1 MIPQH
6 ALSYYHQ
13 QQQQQ
18 QHSPI
23 SRPMD
28 VTTATHNPPLS
39 QFTSMG
45 TGAGPPMGAL
55 GPAGGSLQAPSPLYG
70 IGGLTRQTLSQLTPL
85 SPSST
90 LTNRQQNFQSQQ
102 RASPAQSPRHAAPAS
117 DIAAVVP
124 VDLIQDRRPFKCE
137 FDNCGKSF
145 KNLQTLRMHH
155 KTHAGDERS
164 RTHNGEL
171 RTDPVVSGERVMKAR
186 LGDSSSLKAGRN
198 KKIPSACPTCHKT
211 FVGLYELR
219 RHFGRKHSQGEK
231 NHVCSKCGKRFYVDV
246 DLRDHE
252 KLCGALIQCSCGMKF
267 AFKCN
272 LVAHKKA
279 SPKCNEFNPG
289 VSPATSAL
297 PSGIQSS
304 NQNGMSLS
312 LRPPPFSNPNP
323 ASAFMPTMPA
333 GVADNAMQVSLQNL
347 IASGALGNMDTSS
360 SLPMMASVL
369 AATENGNNGILG
381 GGMGGADFSILQFQQ
396 QQQQLGNLPDA
407 TTLLLEKLTAPSY
420 DTSSLGLSTV
430 NPKAAQLVLNTP
442 GLANTPLAQMA
453 ALSAAAAAGNGQLMR
468 SDTFAPLSNTTPPQ
482 ALARDLQYA
491 AQAASAA
498 QVNLQMA
505 TTDAIQSGYS
515 RASIESVTLA
525 EVQAAV
531 SNAALAEAAVQVAL
545 SNGGI
550 NDVQAA
556 VNNAAM
562 AEHALQVAVASATSK
577 PLSGPVSGQIDS
589 LVSALNASSM
599 GLSGSAFASL
609 PQRSFLD
616 SLNVANT
623 SNMGNP
629 VNGNFSLD
637 GSQPLSAPLAIAE
650 AALSSAGNSVDDIT
664 GSASFA

>member
-1 MIPQH
+1 
-6 ALSYYHQ
+6 
-13 QQQQQ
+13 
-18 QHSPI
+18 
-23 SRPMD
+23 MD
-28 VTTATHNPPLS
+28 VTTATYNPPLS
-39 QFTSMG
+39 QFTPMG
-45 TGAGPPMGAL
+45 TGVGPPMGAL
-55 GPAGGSLQAPSPLYG
+55 GSAGGLQAPSPLYG
-70 IGGLTRQTLSQLTPL
+70 IRGVTRQTLSQLTPL

-90 LTNRQQNFQSQQ
+90 HTSRQQSFQPQ

-171 RTDPVVSGERVMKAR
+171 KTDPVVSGERVMKAR
-186 LGDSSSLKAGRN
+186 LGDSSSLKAGKN
-198 KKIPSACPTCHKT
+198 KKIASKCPTCHKT

-219 RHFGRKHSQGEK
+219 RHYGRKHSQGEK
-231 NHVCSKCGKRFYVDV
+231 NHACSKCGKRFYVDV

-279 SPKCNEFNPG
+279 SPKCNDFNPG
-289 VSPATSAL
+289 VSSAAYGL
-297 PSGIQSS
+297 PSAIQP
-304 NQNGMSLS
+304 NDKIGMSLC
-312 LRPPPFSNPNP
+312 LGPAPFSNPNP
-323 ASAFMPTMPA
+323 ASAFMPPMPA

-347 IASGALGNMDTSS
+347 IASGALGNMDTNS

-369 AATENGNNGILG
+369 AATENGNNGILSC
-381 GGMGGADFSILQFQQ
+381 GMGGAEFSTLQFQQ
-396 QQQQLGNLPDA
+396 LQQQLGNLPDA

-430 NPKAAQLVLNTP
+430 NPKAAQLV
-442 GLANTPLAQMA
+442 
-453 ALSAAAAAGNGQLMR
+453 
-468 SDTFAPLSNTTPPQ
+468 
-482 ALARDLQYA
+482 
-491 AQAASAA
+491 
-498 QVNLQMA
+498 NLQMA
-505 TTDAIQSGYS
+505 TMDASQSGYS
-515 RASIESVTLA
+515 RASIESVALA

-609 PQRSFLD
+609 PRSFLD
-616 SLNVANT
+616 SLNAT
-623 SNMGNP
+623 SMSNMGIP
-629 VNGNFSLD
+629 VSGNFAQV
-637 GSQPLSAPLAIAE
+637 GSQPLSAPFAIAE
-650 AALSSAGNSVDDIT
+650 AALSSADNSVDDIT
-664 GSASFA
+664 GSASS